1 VVVAVVARGQPP
13 PEDAAEAGGFF
24 VAKTGLVATAR
35 SVVARAGRG
44 REIWVRPHEGRWMPA
59 VEVGVV
65 GAGDL
70 AVLRVVS
77 VRRDFRPLAFGPV
90 ETALLGRVL
99 AVAGPAAGRRAVVTG
114 SALAS
119 ITWFD
124 PSRPSGVQ
132 ETPRGAGRTVGR
144 GARAISLRFAD
155 DVHVA
160 GRDGSPVLDAE
171 GRCVG
176 MVGSEGSP
184 AAVAR
189 AADLLAP
196 LVERVVADGTWNP
209 ADLGVRLATPG
220 GAPQASLPPELAA
233 AREKSSGG
241 AVVAD
246 VALGGPSQAILWQ
259 GDVVL
264 EIGGVPVFHEAPES
278 FAVASAALVPDVPA
292 DVVVWRGGKRK
303 TLSVVPRPARSVY
316 RDFAAEEQARAAGA
330 PLRR

>member
-1 VVVAVVARGQPP
+1 
-13 PEDAAEAGGFF
+13 
-24 VAKTGLVATAR
+24 
-35 SVVARAGRG
+35 
-44 REIWVRPHEGRWMPA
+44 
-59 VEVGVV
+59 
-65 GAGDL
+65 
-70 AVLRVVS
+70 
-77 VRRDFRPLAFGPV
+77 
-90 ETALLGRVL
+90 
-99 AVAGPAAGRRAVVTG
+99 
-114 SALAS
+114 
-119 ITWFD
+119 
-124 PSRPSGVQ
+124 
-132 ETPRGAGRTVGR
+132 
-144 GARAISLRFAD
+144 
-155 DVHVA
+155 
-160 GRDGSPVLDAE
+160 
-171 GRCVG
+171 